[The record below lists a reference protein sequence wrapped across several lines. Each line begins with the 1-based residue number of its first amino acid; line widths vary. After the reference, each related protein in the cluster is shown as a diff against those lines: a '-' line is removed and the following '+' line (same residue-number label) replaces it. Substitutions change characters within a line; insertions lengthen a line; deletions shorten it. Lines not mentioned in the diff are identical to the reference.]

1 MPVNKAFKMK
11 NYTTDI
17 SAERSISEIEKFLT
31 LFGAEAV
38 IKRYTPGGRVES
50 LMFQL
55 QGDAFKLPANVKG
68 VEEVLYKSSRS
79 AHSGDGAKR
88 REERSCRVAWRII
101 KDWTHAQLSLIASGQ
116 AQPQEIF
123 LGYMFDGKRT
133 LFQKYEAD
141 KLLPQKTKKE
151 KSDS

>member
-1 MPVNKAFKMK
+1 MVVDAKFKMK

-17 SAERSISEIEKFLT
+17 SAERSILEIEKLLT
-31 LFGAEAV
+31 LFGAETV
-38 IKRYTPGGRVES
+38 IKRYTPQGRVES

-55 QGDAFKLPANVKG
+55 KGDAFKLPANVKG
-68 VEEVLYKSSRS
+68 VEEILYKSSRS
-79 AHSGDGAKR
+79 SYSGDGMKR
-88 REERSCRVAWRII
+88 REEKSYRVAWRII

-141 KLLPQKTKKE
+141 KLLPQKAGGKK
-151 KSDS
+151 

>member
-1 MPVNKAFKMK
+1 MVVNAKFKMK

-17 SAERSISEIEKFLT
+17 SAERSILEIEKLLT
-31 LFGAEAV
+31 LFGAETV
-38 IKRYTPGGRVES
+38 IKKYTAEGRVDS

-55 QGDAFKLPANVKG
+55 QEEAFKLPANIKG

-79 AHSGDGAKR
+79 AHSGDGEKR
-88 REERSCRVAWRII
+88 RVERSYRVAWRII

-116 AQPQEIF
+116 AQPKEIF

-141 KLLPQKTKKE
+141 KLLAQKAGM
-151 KSDS
+151 DRQF